1 MTREELLSSPEYWTA
16 EIQQHLYEEIA
27 TYMRQHNLNKA
38 QLAERLGCSKSYVT
52 QLLNGDFDHKLS
64 KFVEL
69 SLLIGKIP
77 EFTFTDVNEYIEN
90 ESKELSYSFTIQG
103 ATSQQNFQSV
113 VPIIDGTVAA

>member
-1 MTREELLSSPEYWTA
+1 
-16 EIQQHLYEEIA
+16 
-27 TYMRQHNLNKA
+27 
-38 QLAERLGCSKSYVT
+38 SKSYVT

-77 EFTFTDVNEYIEN
+77 EFTFTDINEYIEN

-103 ATSQQNFQSV
+103 ATSQQDFQSV